1 MRKYAQ
7 IYKQKVVFL
16 TETTLTLD
24 EVRSNFGDE
33 AIWLDV
39 TGLADVGI
47 GYIQGLDADGK
58 FTLIPPTVDDMNNVT
73 EKERR
78 AKIMLILMTNLKA
91 KYNKIAMENG
101 FVSIDDALIATIIN
115 DAMEADTSVASKLG
129 EDYYKQRALVRNY
142 FSTEHYQYY
151 KGDYQFFRL
160 GDIDRILEDA
170 KPAVVEKE
178 QPEVPGPVPGTPSP
192 ADPPGFDNHN
202 NIIDDI
208 PELPPLPEESH
219 HNVPTV
225 PTNDD
230 NTGDIPE
237 LPPLPPEGNTVDT
250 AGGDVPELPPL
261 PPTDGS
267 TETTPHENEPGSASP
282 ADPPAPPSEDA
293 SVPELPKEP
302 DAGTVVKPPVA
313 GNDDIPPLPPTDDE
327 LPPLPG
333 ESTDTHTSEPTVK
346 IPTTMPDG
354 SPLPENAVVDPNTG
368 IITVESEDY
377 ITEYYPDGRTSVS
390 AKDHL

>member
-178 QPEVPGPVPGTPSP
+178 KPEVHEPVAGTPSP
-192 ADPPGFDNHN
+192 ANPPGFDNHN
-202 NIIDDI
+202 NIVDDI

-219 HNVPTV
+219 HTVPTV

-237 LPPLPPEGNTVDT
+237 LPPLPSEGTNNDT
-250 AGGDVPELPPL
+250 TGGDIPELPPL

-267 TETTPHENEPGSASP
+267 TETTPHESEPGGASP
-282 ADPPAPPSEDA
+282 AEPPAPPSEDET
-293 SVPELPKEP
+293 VPELPKEP
-302 DAGTVVKPPVA
+302 DAGTVIKPPT
-313 GNDDIPPLPPTDDE
+313 GGDDDIPPLPPAEE
-327 LPPLPG
+327 LPSTGEPG
-333 ESTDTHTSEPTVK
+333 TVPTESKPK

-354 SPLPENAVVDPNTG
+354 SPLPENAVVDSETG

-390 AKDHL
+390 AKDRL

>member
-58 FTLIPPTVDDMNNVT
+58 FTLVPPTVDDMNNVT

-101 FVSIDDALIATIIN
+101 FVSIDDALIATLIN

-178 QPEVPGPVPGTPSP
+178 QPEVPGPVPGTPTP

-202 NIIDDI
+202 NIVDDI
-208 PELPPLPEESH
+208 PELPPLPEDSH
-219 HNVPTV
+219 HTVPTV

-237 LPPLPPEGNTVDT
+237 LPPLPPEGTNDATT
-250 AGGDVPELPPL
+250 GGDVPELPPL

-282 ADPPAPPSEDA
+282 AEPPAPSEDET
-293 SVPELPKEP
+293 VPELPKEP
-302 DAGTVVKPPVA
+302 DAGTVVKPPTS

-354 SPLPENAVVDPNTG
+354 SPLPANATVDPRTG
-368 IITVESEDY
+368 DIDVDDGDY
-377 ITEYYPDGRTSVS
+377 VTTYHPDGSTSVS

>member
-178 QPEVPGPVPGTPSP
+178 KPEVPGPVAGTPSP
-192 ADPPGFDNHN
+192 ANPPGFDNHN
-202 NIIDDI
+202 NIVDDI
-208 PELPPLPEESH
+208 PELPPLPEEGH
-219 HNVPTV
+219 HTVPTV

-237 LPPLPPEGNTVDT
+237 LPPLPGDT
-250 AGGDVPELPPL
+250 NDSTGSDIPELPPL

-267 TETTPHENEPGSASP
+267 TETTPHESEPGSASP
-282 ADPPAPPSEDA
+282 AEPPAPPSEDET
-293 SVPELPKEP
+293 VPELPTEP
-302 DAGTVVKPPVA
+302 DAGTVVKPPTV
-313 GNDDIPPLPPTDDE
+313 GDDDIPPLPPAEE
-327 LPPLPG
+327 LPSTGEPG
-333 ESTDTHTSEPTVK
+333 TTPSESKPKTPA
-346 IPTTMPDG
+346 TMPDG
-354 SPLPENAVVDPNTG
+354 SPLPENAVVDPDTG

>member
-178 QPEVPGPVPGTPSP
+178 KPEVHEPVAGTPSP

-202 NIIDDI
+202 NIVDDI

-219 HNVPTV
+219 HTVPTV

-237 LPPLPPEGNTVDT
+237 LPPLPGDT
-250 AGGDVPELPPL
+250 NDATGGDIPELPPL

-282 ADPPAPPSEDA
+282 ATPTVPSEDET
-293 SVPELPKEP
+293 VPELPKEP
-302 DAGTVVKPPVA
+302 DAGTVIKPPTV
-313 GNDDIPPLPPTDDE
+313 GDDDIPPLPPAEE
-327 LPPLPG
+327 LPSTGEPG
-333 ESTDTHTSEPTVK
+333 TTPAESTPK

-354 SPLPENAVVDPNTG
+354 SPIPENAVVDPNTG

>member
-78 AKIMLILMTNLKA
+78 AKIMIILMTNLKA

-178 QPEVPGPVPGTPSP
+178 KPEVHEPVAGTPSP
-192 ADPPGFDNHN
+192 ADPPGFDNHDT
-202 NIIDDI
+202 ISDDI
-208 PELPPLPEESH
+208 PELPPLPEEGH
-219 HNVPTV
+219 HTVPTV

-237 LPPLPPEGNTVDT
+237 LPPLPGDT
-250 AGGDVPELPPL
+250 NDATGGDIPELPPL

-267 TETTPHENEPGSASP
+267 TETTPHENEPGNASP
-282 ADPPAPPSEDA
+282 AEPPAPSEDET
-293 SVPELPKEP
+293 VPELPTGP
-302 DAGTVVKPPVA
+302 DTGTVIKPPTVSD
-313 GNDDIPPLPPTDDE
+313 DDIPPLPPAEE
-327 LPPLPG
+327 LPSTGEPG
-333 ESTDTHTSEPTVK
+333 AVPTESKPK
-346 IPTTMPDG
+346 IPTTLPDG
-354 SPLPENAVVDPNTG
+354 SPIPENAVVDPNTG

>member
-178 QPEVPGPVPGTPSP
+178 KPEVPGPVAGTPSP
-192 ADPPGFDNHN
+192 ANPPGFDNHN
-202 NIIDDI
+202 NIVDDI
-208 PELPPLPEESH
+208 PELPPLHEEGH
-219 HNVPTV
+219 HTVPTV

-237 LPPLPPEGNTVDT
+237 LPPLPGDT
-250 AGGDVPELPPL
+250 NDATGGDIPELPPL

-267 TETTPHENEPGSASP
+267 TETTPHESEPGSASP
-282 ADPPAPPSEDA
+282 AEPPAPSEDET
-293 SVPELPKEP
+293 VPELPKEP
-302 DAGTVVKPPVA
+302 DAGTVIKPPTVSD
-313 GNDDIPPLPPTDDE
+313 DDIPPLPPAEE
-327 LPPLPG
+327 LPSTGEPG
-333 ESTDTHTSEPTVK
+333 TTPTESKPK

-354 SPLPENAVVDPNTG
+354 SPIPENAVVDPNTG

-390 AKDHL
+390 ARDHL

>member
-101 FVSIDDALIATIIN
+101 FISIDDALIATIIN

-178 QPEVPGPVPGTPSP
+178 KPEVHEPVPGTPSP

-202 NIIDDI
+202 NIVDDI

-237 LPPLPPEGNTVDT
+237 LPPLPGDT
-250 AGGDVPELPPL
+250 NDSIGGDIPELPPL

-282 ADPPAPPSEDA
+282 ADPPAPSEDET
-293 SVPELPKEP
+293 VPELPTEP
-302 DAGTVVKPPVA
+302 DAGTVVKPPTV
-313 GNDDIPPLPPTDDE
+313 GDDDIPPLPPAED
-327 LPPLPG
+327 LPSTGEPG
-333 ESTDTHTSEPTVK
+333 TTPTESKPK

-354 SPLPENAVVDPNTG
+354 SPIPENAVVDPNTG

-377 ITEYYPDGRTSVS
+377 IIEYYPDGRTSVS

>member
-58 FTLIPPTVDDMNNVT
+58 FTLVPPTVDDMNNVT

-178 QPEVPGPVPGTPSP
+178 KPEVPGPVPGTPTP

-202 NIIDDI
+202 NIVDDN

-237 LPPLPPEGNTVDT
+237 LPPLPSGDT
-250 AGGDVPELPPL
+250 DATGGDVPELPPL

-267 TETTPHENEPGSASP
+267 TETTPHENEPGGASP
-282 ADPPAPPSEDA
+282 AEPPAPPSEDET
-293 SVPELPKEP
+293 VPELPKEP
-302 DAGTVVKPPVA
+302 DAGTVVKPPA
-313 GNDDIPPLPPTDDE
+313 SGNDDIPPLPPTDDE

-354 SPLPENAVVDPNTG
+354 SPIPPNATVDPRTG
-368 IITVESEDY
+368 DIDVDEGDHVTTY
-377 ITEYYPDGRTSVS
+377 HPDGSTSVS
-390 AKDHL
+390 AKDRL

>member
-178 QPEVPGPVPGTPSP
+178 KPEVHEPVAGTPSP

-202 NIIDDI
+202 NIVDDI
-208 PELPPLPEESH
+208 PELPPLPGD
-219 HNVPTV
+219 
-225 PTNDD
+225 TN
-230 NTGDIPE
+230 NSTGGDI
-237 LPPLPPEGNTVDT
+237 
-250 AGGDVPELPPL
+250 PELPPL

-282 ADPPAPPSEDA
+282 AEPPAPPSEDET
-293 SVPELPKEP
+293 VPELPKEP
-302 DAGTVVKPPVA
+302 DAGTVVKPPTV
-313 GNDDIPPLPPTDDE
+313 GDDDIPPLPPAED
-327 LPPLPG
+327 LPSTGEPG
-333 ESTDTHTSEPTVK
+333 TTLAESTPKT
-346 IPTTMPDG
+346 PTTMPDG
-354 SPLPENAVVDPNTG
+354 SPIPPNATVDPETG
-368 IITVESEDY
+368 IITVETEDY

-390 AKDHL
+390 AKDRL

>member
-47 GYIQGLDADGK
+47 GYIQGIDADGK

-178 QPEVPGPVPGTPSP
+178 KPEVHEPVAGTPSP
-192 ADPPGFDNHN
+192 ANPPGFDNHN
-202 NIIDDI
+202 NIVDDI
-208 PELPPLPEESH
+208 PELPPLPEEGH
-219 HNVPTV
+219 HTVPTV

-237 LPPLPPEGNTVDT
+237 LPPLPSGDT
-250 AGGDVPELPPL
+250 NNSTGGDIPELPPL

-267 TETTPHENEPGSASP
+267 TETTPHESEPGSASP
-282 ADPPAPPSEDA
+282 AEPPAPSEDET
-293 SVPELPKEP
+293 VPELPKEP
-302 DAGTVVKPPVA
+302 DAGTVVKPPTA
-313 GNDDIPPLPPTDDE
+313 DDDIPPLPPAED
-327 LPPLPG
+327 LPSTGEPG
-333 ESTDTHTSEPTVK
+333 TTPAESTPK

-354 SPLPENAVVDPNTG
+354 SPLPATAKVDPETG
-368 IITVESEDY
+368 IITVDSDDFV
-377 ITEYYPDGRTSVS
+377 TEYYPDGRTSVS

>member
-178 QPEVPGPVPGTPSP
+178 KPEVHEPVAGTPSP
-192 ADPPGFDNHN
+192 ADPPGFDNHT
-202 NIIDDI
+202 NIVDDI
-208 PELPPLPEESH
+208 PELPPLPEEGH
-219 HNVPTV
+219 HTVPTV

-237 LPPLPPEGNTVDT
+237 LPPLPGDT
-250 AGGDVPELPPL
+250 NDSTGGDIPELPPL

-282 ADPPAPPSEDA
+282 ATPTVPSEDET
-293 SVPELPKEP
+293 VPELPTEP
-302 DAGTVVKPPVA
+302 DAGTVVKPPTV
-313 GNDDIPPLPPTDDE
+313 GDDDIPPLPPAED
-327 LPPLPG
+327 LPSTGEPG
-333 ESTDTHTSEPTVK
+333 TTPTESKPK

-354 SPLPENAVVDPNTG
+354 SPIPENAVVDPNTG

>member
-178 QPEVPGPVPGTPSP
+178 KPEVHEPVAGTPSP
-192 ADPPGFDNHN
+192 ANPPGFDNHN
-202 NIIDDI
+202 NIVDDI
-208 PELPPLPEESH
+208 PELPPLPEEGH

-237 LPPLPPEGNTVDT
+237 LPPLPGDT
-250 AGGDVPELPPL
+250 NDATGGDIPELPPL

-267 TETTPHENEPGSASP
+267 TETTPHESEPGGASP
-282 ADPPAPPSEDA
+282 AEPPDPSEDET
-293 SVPELPKEP
+293 VPELPTEP
-302 DAGTVVKPPVA
+302 NAGTVVKPPTV
-313 GNDDIPPLPPTDDE
+313 GDDDIPPLPPADE
-327 LPPLPG
+327 LPSTGEPG
-333 ESTDTHTSEPTVK
+333 TTPAEPTPK

-354 SPLPENAVVDPNTG
+354 SPIPENAVVDHNTG

>member
-178 QPEVPGPVPGTPSP
+178 KPEVHEPVPGTPSP

-202 NIIDDI
+202 NIVDDI

-219 HNVPTV
+219 HSVPTV

-237 LPPLPPEGNTVDT
+237 LPPLPGDT
-250 AGGDVPELPPL
+250 NDSTGGDIPELPPL

-267 TETTPHENEPGSASP
+267 TETIPHESEPGSASP
-282 ADPPAPPSEDA
+282 ATPTVPSEDET
-293 SVPELPKEP
+293 VPELPKEP
-302 DAGTVVKPPVA
+302 DAGTVIKPPTV
-313 GNDDIPPLPPTDDE
+313 GDDDIPPLPPADE
-327 LPPLPG
+327 LPSTGEPG
-333 ESTDTHTSEPTVK
+333 TTPTESKPK

-354 SPLPENAVVDPNTG
+354 SPIPENAVVDTNTG

>member
-178 QPEVPGPVPGTPSP
+178 KPEVHEPVAGTPSP

-202 NIIDDI
+202 NIVDDI
-208 PELPPLPEESH
+208 PELPPLPEEGH
-219 HNVPTV
+219 HTVPTV

-237 LPPLPPEGNTVDT
+237 LPPLPGDT
-250 AGGDVPELPPL
+250 NDATGSDIPELPPL

-282 ADPPAPPSEDA
+282 AEPPVPSEDET
-293 SVPELPKEP
+293 VPELPKEP
-302 DAGTVVKPPVA
+302 DAGTVIKPPTV
-313 GNDDIPPLPPTDDE
+313 GDDDIPPLPPAEE
-327 LPPLPG
+327 LPSTGEPG
-333 ESTDTHTSEPTVK
+333 TTSTESKPK

>member
-178 QPEVPGPVPGTPSP
+178 KPEVPGPVAGTPSP
-192 ADPPGFDNHN
+192 ANPPGFDNHN
-202 NIIDDI
+202 NIVDDI

-219 HNVPTV
+219 HSVPTV

-237 LPPLPPEGNTVDT
+237 LPPLPSDNTNGDT
-250 AGGDVPELPPL
+250 TGGDIPELPPL

-282 ADPPAPPSEDA
+282 AEPPAPPSEDET
-293 SVPELPKEP
+293 VPELPKEP
-302 DAGTVVKPPVA
+302 DAGTVVKPPTV
-313 GNDDIPPLPPTDDE
+313 GDDDIPPLPPADE
-327 LPPLPG
+327 LPSTGEPG
-333 ESTDTHTSEPTVK
+333 TTTAESKPK

>member
-178 QPEVPGPVPGTPSP
+178 KPEVHEPVAGTPSP

-202 NIIDDI
+202 NIVDDI
-208 PELPPLPEESH
+208 PELPPLPEEGH

-237 LPPLPPEGNTVDT
+237 LPPLPSGDT
-250 AGGDVPELPPL
+250 NNSTGGDIPELPPL

-267 TETTPHENEPGSASP
+267 TETIPHESEPGNASP
-282 ADPPAPPSEDA
+282 AEPPAPSEDET
-293 SVPELPKEP
+293 VPELPKEP
-302 DAGTVVKPPVA
+302 DAGTVVKPPTV
-313 GNDDIPPLPPTDDE
+313 GDDDIPPLPPAEE
-327 LPPLPG
+327 LPSTGEPG
-333 ESTDTHTSEPTVK
+333 TVPTESKPK

-354 SPLPENAVVDPNTG
+354 SPIPENAVVDPNTG

>member
-178 QPEVPGPVPGTPSP
+178 KPEVHEPVAGTPSP
-192 ADPPGFDNHN
+192 ANPPGFDNHN
-202 NIIDDI
+202 NIVDDI

-219 HNVPTV
+219 HTVPTV

-237 LPPLPPEGNTVDT
+237 LPPLPSEGTNDATT
-250 AGGDVPELPPL
+250 GGDVPELPPL

-267 TETTPHENEPGSASP
+267 TETIPHESEPGNASP
-282 ADPPAPPSEDA
+282 AEPPAPPSEDET
-293 SVPELPKEP
+293 VPELPKEP
-302 DAGTVVKPPVA
+302 DAGTVVKPPTV
-313 GNDDIPPLPPTDDE
+313 GDDDIPPLPPAED
-327 LPPLPG
+327 LPSTGEPG
-333 ESTDTHTSEPTVK
+333 TTPTEAKPK
-346 IPTTMPDG
+346 IPTTLPDG
-354 SPLPENAVVDPNTG
+354 SPIPENAVVDPNTG

>member
-178 QPEVPGPVPGTPSP
+178 KPEVPGPVAGTPSP
-192 ADPPGFDNHN
+192 ANPPGFDNHN
-202 NIIDDI
+202 NIVDDI
-208 PELPPLPEESH
+208 PELPPLPEEGH

-237 LPPLPPEGNTVDT
+237 LPPLPSGDT
-250 AGGDVPELPPL
+250 TDATGGDIPELPPL

-267 TETTPHENEPGSASP
+267 TETTPHENEPGNASP
-282 ADPPAPPSEDA
+282 AEPPAHPSEDET
-293 SVPELPKEP
+293 VPELPKES
-302 DAGTVVKPPVA
+302 DAGTVVKPPTV
-313 GNDDIPPLPPTDDE
+313 GDDDIPPLPPADE
-327 LPPLPG
+327 LPSTGEPG
-333 ESTDTHTSEPTVK
+333 TTPAEPTPK

-354 SPLPENAVVDPNTG
+354 SPIPENAVVDPNTG
-368 IITVESEDY
+368 IITVESEGY

>member
-178 QPEVPGPVPGTPSP
+178 QPEIPGPVPGTPTP

-202 NIIDDI
+202 NIVDDI

-237 LPPLPPEGNTVDT
+237 LPPLPSEGTNNDT
-250 AGGDVPELPPL
+250 TGGDVPELPPL

-267 TETTPHENEPGSASP
+267 TETTPHENEPGGASP
-282 ADPPAPPSEDA
+282 AEPPAPPSEDET
-293 SVPELPKEP
+293 VPELPKEP
-302 DAGTVVKPPVA
+302 DAGTVVKPPVS
-313 GNDDIPPLPPTDDE
+313 GNDDIPPLPPSDDE

-354 SPLPENAVVDPNTG
+354 SPLPANATVDPRTG
-368 IITVESEDY
+368 DIDVDDGDSITTY
-377 ITEYYPDGRTSVS
+377 HPDGSTSVS

>member
-178 QPEVPGPVPGTPSP
+178 KPEVHEPVAGTPSP

-202 NIIDDI
+202 NIVDDI
-208 PELPPLPEESH
+208 PELPPLPEEGH
-219 HNVPTV
+219 HTVPTV

-237 LPPLPPEGNTVDT
+237 LPPLPSGDT
-250 AGGDVPELPPL
+250 NDATGGDIPELPPL

-282 ADPPAPPSEDA
+282 AEPPAPSKDET
-293 SVPELPKEP
+293 VPELPKEP
-302 DAGTVVKPPVA
+302 DAGTVVKPPTA
-313 GNDDIPPLPPTDDE
+313 DDDIPPLPPAEE
-327 LPPLPG
+327 LPSTGEPG
-333 ESTDTHTSEPTVK
+333 TTPTESKPK

-354 SPLPENAVVDPNTG
+354 SPLPENAVVDPNTD

>member
-178 QPEVPGPVPGTPSP
+178 KPEVHEPVAGTPSP

-202 NIIDDI
+202 NIVDDI

-237 LPPLPPEGNTVDT
+237 LPPLPSEGTNNDT
-250 AGGDVPELPPL
+250 TGGDVPELPPL
-261 PPTDGS
+261 PHTDGS
-267 TETTPHENEPGSASP
+267 TETTPHENEPGGVYP
-282 ADPPAPPSEDA
+282 AEPPAPPSEDET
-293 SVPELPKEP
+293 VPELPKEP
-302 DAGTVVKPPVA
+302 DAGTVVKPPTV
-313 GNDDIPPLPPTDDE
+313 GDDDIPPLPPAEE
-327 LPPLPG
+327 LPSSEEPG
-333 ESTDTHTSEPTVK
+333 TTPTESKPK

-354 SPLPENAVVDPNTG
+354 SPLPANATVDPRTG
-368 IITVESEDY
+368 DIDVDDGDY
-377 ITEYYPDGRTSVS
+377 VTTYHPDGSTSVS

>member
-58 FTLIPPTVDDMNNVT
+58 FTLVPPTVDDMNNVT

-178 QPEVPGPVPGTPSP
+178 KPEVHEPVAGTPSP

-202 NIIDDI
+202 NIVDDI

-219 HNVPTV
+219 HTVPTV

-237 LPPLPPEGNTVDT
+237 LPPLPSEGTNNDAT
-250 AGGDVPELPPL
+250 GGDVPELPPL

-267 TETTPHENEPGSASP
+267 TETIPHESEQGGASP
-282 ADPPAPPSEDA
+282 AEPLAPPSEDET
-293 SVPELPKEP
+293 VPELPKEP
-302 DAGTVVKPPVA
+302 DAGTVIKPPTV
-313 GNDDIPPLPPTDDE
+313 GDDDIPPLPPAED
-327 LPPLPG
+327 LPSTGEPG
-333 ESTDTHTSEPTVK
+333 TTPTESKPK

-354 SPLPENAVVDPNTG
+354 SPIPPNATVDSNTG
-368 IITVESEDY
+368 IITVDSDDFV
-377 ITEYYPDGRTSVS
+377 TEYYPDGRTSVS
-390 AKDHL
+390 AKDRL

>member
-7 IYKQKVVFL
+7 IYKQKVIFL

-178 QPEVPGPVPGTPSP
+178 KPEVPGPVAGTPSP
-192 ADPPGFDNHN
+192 ANPPGFDNHN
-202 NIIDDI
+202 NIVDDI

-237 LPPLPPEGNTVDT
+237 LPPLPSEGTNNDT
-250 AGGDVPELPPL
+250 TGGDVPELPPL

-282 ADPPAPPSEDA
+282 ATPTVPSEDET
-293 SVPELPKEP
+293 VPELPKEP
-302 DAGTVVKPPVA
+302 DVGTVVKPPTVSD
-313 GNDDIPPLPPTDDE
+313 DDIPPLPPAED
-327 LPPLPG
+327 LPSTGEPG
-333 ESTDTHTSEPTVK
+333 TTPAESKPK
-346 IPTTMPDG
+346 IPTTLPDG
-354 SPLPENAVVDPNTG
+354 SPISENENAVVDPNTG
-368 IITVESEDY
+368 IITVDSENY

-390 AKDHL
+390 AKDYL

>member
-47 GYIQGLDADGK
+47 GYIQGIDADGK

-178 QPEVPGPVPGTPSP
+178 KPEVHEPVAGTPSP

-202 NIIDDI
+202 NIVDDI
-208 PELPPLPEESH
+208 PELPPLPEEGH
-219 HNVPTV
+219 HTVPTV

-237 LPPLPPEGNTVDT
+237 LPPLPSEGANDATT
-250 AGGDVPELPPL
+250 GGDVPELPPL

-267 TETTPHENEPGSASP
+267 TETTPHENEPGNASP
-282 ADPPAPPSEDA
+282 AEPPAPSEDET
-293 SVPELPKEP
+293 VPELPKEP
-302 DAGTVVKPPVA
+302 DAGTVVKPPTV
-313 GNDDIPPLPPTDDE
+313 GDDDIPPLPPADE
-327 LPPLPG
+327 LPSTGEPG
-333 ESTDTHTSEPTVK
+333 TTPAESKPK

-354 SPLPENAVVDPNTG
+354 SPIPPNATVDPKTG
-368 IITVESEDY
+368 IITVDSDDFV
-377 ITEYYPDGRTSVS
+377 TEYYPDGRTSVS

>member
-58 FTLIPPTVDDMNNVT
+58 FTLVPPTVDDMNNVT

-101 FVSIDDALIATIIN
+101 FVSIDDALIATLIN

-178 QPEVPGPVPGTPSP
+178 QPEVPGPVPGTPTP

-202 NIIDDI
+202 NIVDDI
-208 PELPPLPEESH
+208 PELPPLPEDSH
-219 HNVPTV
+219 HTVPTV

-237 LPPLPPEGNTVDT
+237 LPPLPPEGTNDATT
-250 AGGDVPELPPL
+250 GGDVPELPPL
-261 PPTDGS
+261 PPTDGN
-267 TETTPHENEPGSASP
+267 TETTPHENEPGGASP
-282 ADPPAPPSEDA
+282 AEPPAPPSEDET
-293 SVPELPKEP
+293 VPELPKEP
-302 DAGTVVKPPVA
+302 DAGTVVKPPVS

-354 SPLPENAVVDPNTG
+354 SPIPSNATVDPRTG
-368 IITVESEDY
+368 DIDVDEGDHVTTY
-377 ITEYYPDGRTSVS
+377 HPDGSTSVS

>member
-178 QPEVPGPVPGTPSP
+178 KPEVPGPVAGTPSP
-192 ADPPGFDNHN
+192 ANPPGFDNHN
-202 NIIDDI
+202 NIVDDI
-208 PELPPLPEESH
+208 PELPPLPEEGH
-219 HNVPTV
+219 HTVPTV

-237 LPPLPPEGNTVDT
+237 LPPLPSGDTNDSTGGNI
-250 AGGDVPELPPL
+250 PELPPL

-267 TETTPHENEPGSASP
+267 TETTPHENEPSSASP
-282 ADPPAPPSEDA
+282 AEPPAPPSEDET
-293 SVPELPKEP
+293 VPELPTEP
-302 DAGTVVKPPVA
+302 DAGTVVKPPTVSD
-313 GNDDIPPLPPTDDE
+313 DDIPPLPPAED
-327 LPPLPG
+327 LPSTGEPG
-333 ESTDTHTSEPTVK
+333 TTPAESKPK

-354 SPLPENAVVDPNTG
+354 SPIPENAVVDPNTG

>member
-178 QPEVPGPVPGTPSP
+178 KPEVPGPVAGTPSP
-192 ADPPGFDNHN
+192 ANPPGFDNHN
-202 NIIDDI
+202 NIVDDI

-237 LPPLPPEGNTVDT
+237 LPPLPSGDT
-250 AGGDVPELPPL
+250 NDSTGGDVPELPPL

-267 TETTPHENEPGSASP
+267 TETAPHENEPGSVSP
-282 ADPPAPPSEDA
+282 AEPPAPPSEDET
-293 SVPELPKEP
+293 VPELPKEP
-302 DAGTVVKPPVA
+302 DAGTVVKPPTV
-313 GNDDIPPLPPTDDE
+313 GDDDIPPLPPADE
-327 LPPLPG
+327 LPSTGEPG
-333 ESTDTHTSEPTVK
+333 TTPAESKPK

-354 SPLPENAVVDPNTG
+354 SPIPENAVVDPNTG

>member
-101 FVSIDDALIATIIN
+101 FVSIDDVLIATIIN

-178 QPEVPGPVPGTPSP
+178 KPEVHEPVAGTPSP

-202 NIIDDI
+202 NIVDDI
-208 PELPPLPEESH
+208 PELPPLPEEGH

-237 LPPLPPEGNTVDT
+237 LPPLPSGDT
-250 AGGDVPELPPL
+250 TDATGGDVPELPPL

-267 TETTPHENEPGSASP
+267 TETIPHENEPGSASP
-282 ADPPAPPSEDA
+282 AEPPAPSEDET
-293 SVPELPKEP
+293 VPELPKEP
-302 DAGTVVKPPVA
+302 DAGTVVKPPTVSD
-313 GNDDIPPLPPTDDE
+313 DDIPPLPPAED
-327 LPPLPG
+327 LPSTGEPG
-333 ESTDTHTSEPTVK
+333 TTPTESKPK

-354 SPLPENAVVDPNTG
+354 SPIPENAVVDPNTG

>member
-178 QPEVPGPVPGTPSP
+178 KPEVHEPVAGTPSP
-192 ADPPGFDNHN
+192 ANPPGFDNHN
-202 NIIDDI
+202 NIVDDI
-208 PELPPLPEESH
+208 PELPLLPEEGH
-219 HNVPTV
+219 HTVPTV

-237 LPPLPPEGNTVDT
+237 LPPLPSEGTNNDT

-267 TETTPHENEPGSASP
+267 TETTPHESEPGSASP
-282 ADPPAPPSEDA
+282 AVPPAPPSEDET
-293 SVPELPKEP
+293 VPELPTEP
-302 DAGTVVKPPVA
+302 DAGTVIKPPTV
-313 GNDDIPPLPPTDDE
+313 GDDDIPPLPPADE
-327 LPPLPG
+327 LPSTGEPG
-333 ESTDTHTSEPTVK
+333 TVPTESKPK

-354 SPLPENAVVDPNTG
+354 SPIPPNATVDPKTG
-368 IITVESEDY
+368 IITVDSEDFV
-377 ITEYYPDGRTSVS
+377 TEYYPDGRTSVS

>member
-178 QPEVPGPVPGTPSP
+178 KPEVHEPVAGTPSP

-202 NIIDDI
+202 NIVDDI
-208 PELPPLPEESH
+208 PELPPLPEEGH

-237 LPPLPPEGNTVDT
+237 LPPLPSEGTNNDT
-250 AGGDVPELPPL
+250 TGGDVPELPPL

-267 TETTPHENEPGSASP
+267 TETIPHESEPGGASP
-282 ADPPAPPSEDA
+282 AEPTVPSEE
-293 SVPELPKEP
+293 VPELPKEP
-302 DAGTVVKPPVA
+302 DAGTVVKPPTVSD
-313 GNDDIPPLPPTDDE
+313 DDIPPLPPTED
-327 LPPLPG
+327 LPSTGEPG
-333 ESTDTHTSEPTVK
+333 TTPAKSKPK

-354 SPLPENAVVDPNTG
+354 SPIPENAVVDPETG

>member
-178 QPEVPGPVPGTPSP
+178 KPEVHEPVAGTPSP

-202 NIIDDI
+202 NIVDDI
-208 PELPPLPEESH
+208 PELPPLPEEGH
-219 HNVPTV
+219 HTVPTV

-237 LPPLPPEGNTVDT
+237 LPPLPSEGTNNDT
-250 AGGDVPELPPL
+250 TGGDIPELPPL

-267 TETTPHENEPGSASP
+267 TETTPHESEPGSASP
-282 ADPPAPPSEDA
+282 AEPPAPPSEDET
-293 SVPELPKEP
+293 VPELPKEP
-302 DAGTVVKPPVA
+302 DAGTVIKPPTVSD
-313 GNDDIPPLPPTDDE
+313 DDIPPLPPAEE
-327 LPPLPG
+327 LPSTGEPG
-333 ESTDTHTSEPTVK
+333 TTPTESKPK
-346 IPTTMPDG
+346 IPTTLPDG
-354 SPLPENAVVDPNTG
+354 SPIPENAVVDPNTG

>member
-178 QPEVPGPVPGTPSP
+178 KPEVHEPVAGTPSP

-202 NIIDDI
+202 NIVDDI
-208 PELPPLPEESH
+208 PELPPLPEEGH
-219 HNVPTV
+219 HTVPTV

-237 LPPLPPEGNTVDT
+237 LPPLPGDT
-250 AGGDVPELPPL
+250 NDSTGGDIPELPPL

-267 TETTPHENEPGSASP
+267 TETAPHENEPGGASP
-282 ADPPAPPSEDA
+282 ATPTVPSEDET
-293 SVPELPKEP
+293 VPELPTEP
-302 DAGTVVKPPVA
+302 DAGTVVKPPTV
-313 GNDDIPPLPPTDDE
+313 GDDDIPPLPPAEE
-327 LPPLPG
+327 LPSTGEPG
-333 ESTDTHTSEPTVK
+333 TTPTESKPK

-354 SPLPENAVVDPNTG
+354 TPIPENAVVDPNTG
-368 IITVESEDY
+368 IITVETEDY

>member
-178 QPEVPGPVPGTPSP
+178 KPEVHEPVAGTPSP
-192 ADPPGFDNHN
+192 ANPPGFDNHN
-202 NIIDDI
+202 NIVDDI

-219 HNVPTV
+219 HTVPTV

-237 LPPLPPEGNTVDT
+237 LPPLPSEGTNNDT
-250 AGGDVPELPPL
+250 TGGDIPELPPL

-267 TETTPHENEPGSASP
+267 TETTPHESEPGGTSP
-282 ADPPAPPSEDA
+282 AEPPAPPSEDET
-293 SVPELPKEP
+293 VPELPKEP
-302 DAGTVVKPPVA
+302 DAGTVVKPPTF
-313 GNDDIPPLPPTDDE
+313 GDDDIPPLPPADE
-327 LPPLPG
+327 LPSTGEPG
-333 ESTDTHTSEPTVK
+333 TTPTESKPK

-354 SPLPENAVVDPNTG
+354 SPIPENAVVDPNTG

>member
-178 QPEVPGPVPGTPSP
+178 KPEVHEPVAGTPSP

-202 NIIDDI
+202 NIVDDI
-208 PELPPLPEESH
+208 PELPPLPEEGH
-219 HNVPTV
+219 HTVPTV

-237 LPPLPPEGNTVDT
+237 LPPLPSGDT
-250 AGGDVPELPPL
+250 NNSTGGDIPELPPL

-267 TETTPHENEPGSASP
+267 TETTPHESEPGGASP
-282 ADPPAPPSEDA
+282 AVPPAPSEDET
-293 SVPELPKEP
+293 VPELPKEP
-302 DAGTVVKPPVA
+302 DAGTVVKPPTA
-313 GNDDIPPLPPTDDE
+313 DDDIPPLPPADE
-327 LPPLPG
+327 LPSTGEPG
-333 ESTDTHTSEPTVK
+333 TTPAESTPK

-354 SPLPENAVVDPNTG
+354 SPIPPNATVDPKTG
-368 IITVESEDY
+368 IITVDSDDFV
-377 ITEYYPDGRTSVS
+377 TEYYPDGRTSVS

>member
-58 FTLIPPTVDDMNNVT
+58 FTLVPPTVDDMNNVT

-178 QPEVPGPVPGTPSP
+178 KPEVHEPVAGTPTP

-202 NIIDDI
+202 NIVDDI
-208 PELPPLPEESH
+208 PELPPLPEEGH
-219 HNVPTV
+219 HTVPTV

-237 LPPLPPEGNTVDT
+237 LPPLPSEGTNNDT
-250 AGGDVPELPPL
+250 TGGDVPELPPL

-267 TETTPHENEPGSASP
+267 TETTPHENEPGNVSP
-282 ADPPAPPSEDA
+282 AEPPAPPSEDET
-293 SVPELPKEP
+293 VPELPKEP
-302 DAGTVVKPPVA
+302 DAGTVVKPPTV
-313 GNDDIPPLPPTDDE
+313 GDDDIPPLPPAED
-327 LPPLPG
+327 LPSTGEPG
-333 ESTDTHTSEPTVK
+333 TTPTESKPK

-354 SPLPENAVVDPNTG
+354 SPIPENAVVDPETG

>member
-178 QPEVPGPVPGTPSP
+178 KPEVHEPVAGTPSP
-192 ADPPGFDNHN
+192 ANPPGFDNHN
-202 NIIDDI
+202 NIVDDI
-208 PELPPLPEESH
+208 PELPPLPEEGH
-219 HNVPTV
+219 HTVPTV

-237 LPPLPPEGNTVDT
+237 LPPLPSGDT
-250 AGGDVPELPPL
+250 NNSTGGDIPELPPL

-267 TETTPHENEPGSASP
+267 TETTPHESEPGSASP
-282 ADPPAPPSEDA
+282 AEHPDPSEDET
-293 SVPELPKEP
+293 VPELPKEP
-302 DAGTVVKPPVA
+302 DAGTVVKPPTV
-313 GNDDIPPLPPTDDE
+313 GDDDIPPLPPAED
-327 LPPLPG
+327 LPSTGEPG
-333 ESTDTHTSEPTVK
+333 ATPAESKPK

-354 SPLPENAVVDPNTG
+354 SPIPPNATVDPNTG
-368 IITVESEDY
+368 IITVDSDDFV
-377 ITEYYPDGRTSVS
+377 TEYYPDGRTSVS

>member
-178 QPEVPGPVPGTPSP
+178 KPEVPGPVAGTPSP
-192 ADPPGFDNHN
+192 ANPPGFDNHN
-202 NIIDDI
+202 NIVDDI
-208 PELPPLPEESH
+208 PELPPLPEEGH
-219 HNVPTV
+219 HTVPTV

-237 LPPLPPEGNTVDT
+237 LPPLPGDINDST
-250 AGGDVPELPPL
+250 GGDIPELPPL

-267 TETTPHENEPGSASP
+267 TETTTPHENEPGSVSP
-282 ADPPAPPSEDA
+282 AEPPAPSEDET
-293 SVPELPKEP
+293 VPELPKEP
-302 DAGTVVKPPVA
+302 DAGTVVKPPTV
-313 GNDDIPPLPPTDDE
+313 GDDDIPPLPQ
-327 LPPLPG
+327 
-333 ESTDTHTSEPTVK
+333 
-346 IPTTMPDG
+346 I
-354 SPLPENAVVDPNTG
+354 
-368 IITVESEDY
+368 
-377 ITEYYPDGRTSVS
+377 GRAHV
-390 AKDHL
+390 